1 MHFGLW
7 FSAKFIYDPNMEWVE
22 PLEVQPY
29 TEDLVQLAAAQF
41 RLAGQ
46 FCDTCQNYHA
56 VWPYRRLARVVA
68 TAEVGAPVFE
78 ATLRA
83 LFKSGKSRVLIAGCA
98 DAGLLA
104 LTARAGAAY
113 GIDIVVLDRCR
124 TPLELCRQFARHWS
138 LRVDTLHQDLTTL
151 DICAEFDIVFMNS
164 VLLFIAPDLR
174 IEALSR
180 LGRALRQGGRLI
192 NVFNAGA
199 RVAAEE
205 FTPLILAEMK
215 RRGSPLPES
224 TEAFVQRLDDYE
236 REYYA
241 RERTLNDLDQILT
254 LHRRSGFTVV
264 RCIETDMGVTSPWQQ
279 TVAKSVQ
286 RRYMIEAECN
296 RSSR

>member
-1 MHFGLW
+1 M
-7 FSAKFIYDPNMEWVE
+7 DWVKT
-22 PLEVQPY
+22 LEVQPY

-46 FCDTCQNYHA
+46 FCDTCRNYHA

-68 TAEVGAPVFE
+68 TAEAGAPDFE
-78 ATLRA
+78 ATLRS

-104 LTARAGAAY
+104 LTARAGAPY
-113 GIDIVVLDRCR
+113 GVDIVVLDRCR
-124 TPLELCRQFARHWS
+124 TPLEVCRQFARQWS
-138 LRVDTLHQDLTTL
+138 LQIDTLHQDLTTL
-151 DICAEFDIVFMNS
+151 DILDEFDIVFMNS
-164 VLLFIAPDLR
+164 VLLFIAPGLR

-199 RVAAEE
+199 RVAAEG
-205 FTPLILAEMK
+205 FTQRVLAEMK

-236 REYYA
+236 REYYS
-241 RERTLNDLDQILT
+241 RERTLNDLDQILA
-254 LHRRSGFTVV
+254 LHRRSGFTIV
-264 RCIETDMGVTSPWQQ
+264 RCVETDMGVTTPWQRS
-279 TVAKSVQ
+279 VAKSVQ
-286 RRYMIEAECN
+286 RRYLIEAECN
-296 RSSR
+296 RGGN